1 MISSKFFIVSAAL
14 LLAVAS
20 ATRTLHQEGATDA
33 QTGTIPRRKL
43 IVHIGPHKTGTTDFQ
58 NRLAVNG
65 GVSPSLVYPKTCGVP
80 TQPKGFA
87 AMAHS
92 YLKPIDPQAALQGK
106 LAKLVGKKCSPDS
119 AEFRRDFY
127 STTSDII
134 ISAEAFSA
142 FGRAA
147 YQKLRDDFAKDFDVH
162 VVIVRADSRAMLLSH
177 FHQNEKATATVS
189 EYANQVWKEA
199 DNIERIP
206 PCRFA
211 SEKCIHSLSD
221 VFGRDNVH
229 LVRFNQSEPVACITS
244 SARLIGLSKTTKKSV
259 ASNILL
265 IMDVPVLSDILR
277 RLEGCWRLSHR
288 CRLRHVRKGSQ
299 RMFQRPA
306 EREWGILDVALKCVP
321 RPPGLQRQ
329 HDLQSTCHGLRM
341 PGAPVAITR
350 CRSAGIH
357 QGLAGCRSEEVL
369 PHIPKPSRGRLQR
382 LLP

>member
-20 ATRTLHQEGATDA
+20 ATRTLQGGATDA
-33 QTGTIPRRKL
+33 QTGGTIIPRRKL
-43 IVHIGPHKTGTTDFQ
+43 IVHIGPHKTGTTYFQ
-58 NRLAVNG
+58 SRLAAHE

-87 AMAHS
+87 VMAHS
-92 YLKPIDPQAALQGK
+92 YLNPIDPHAALKGH
-106 LAKLVGKKCSPDS
+106 LAKLAGKSNCSPDS

-134 ISAEAFSA
+134 ISAEAFSQL
-142 FGRAA
+142 GRAA

-199 DNIERIP
+199 DNIESSP

-229 LVRFNQSEPVACITS
+229 LVRFNQ
-244 SARLIGLSKTTKKSV
+244 
-259 ASNILL
+259 
-265 IMDVPVLSDILR
+265 
-277 RLEGCWRLSHR
+277 
-288 CRLRHVRKGSQ
+288 
-299 RMFQRPA
+299 
-306 EREWGILDVALKCVP
+306 
-321 RPPGLQRQ
+321 
-329 HDLQSTCHGLRM
+329 
-341 PGAPVAITR
+341 
-350 CRSAGIH
+350 
-357 QGLAGCRSEEVL
+357 
-369 PHIPKPSRGRLQR
+369 
-382 LLP
+382 

>member
-1 MISSKFFIVSAAL
+1 MITSKFFIVSAAL

-20 ATRTLHQEGATDA
+20 ATRTLHQEGATEA

-43 IVHIGPHKTGTTDFQ
+43 IVHIGPHKTGTTYFQ
-58 NRLAVNG
+58 SRLAAQG
-65 GVSPSLVYPKTCGVP
+65 GVSPSLVYPNTCGVP
-80 TQPKGFA
+80 TKPKGFA
-87 AMAHS
+87 SMAHS
-92 YLKPIDPQAALQGK
+92 YLNPIDPHTELKGHLGK
-106 LAKLVGKKCSPDS
+106 LVATSNCSPAS
-119 AEFRRDFY
+119 AGFRRDFY

-134 ISAEAFSA
+134 ISAEAFCA
-142 FGRAA
+142 FGRAE

-162 VVIVRADSRAMLLSH
+162 VVVVRADSRAILLSH
-177 FHQNEKATATVS
+177 FHQNEKAIATVS
-189 EYANQVWKEA
+189 EYANQVWKQA
-199 DNIERIP
+199 DYIESMP

-211 SEKCIHSLSD
+211 SEKCIHDLSD

-229 LVRFNQSEPVACITS
+229 LVRFNQPEPVACIRS
-244 SARLIGLSKTTKKSV
+244 STRLLISLSKTTKNAV

-277 RLEGCWRLSHR
+277 RLEGCWRVSHR

-299 RMFQRPA
+299 RMFQSP
-306 EREWGILDVALKCVP
+306 ERKWGILDVALKCVP

-341 PGAPVAITR
+341 PGAPVARKR

-357 QGLAGCRSEEVL
+357 QGLAA
-369 PHIPKPSRGRLQR
+369 
-382 LLP
+382 